1 MKTGHLKS
9 CGCARQRTTF
19 ELCCRRDAGLDA
31 AKLKAGERFGRLTVI
46 EDNGMTIYGGH
57 RRSIVKT
64 RCDCGEEV
72 FKLRTNLLHGKVKS
86 CGCLRQ
92 EIMAKIG
99 SLGLNRKPFGHA
111 AKHATF
117 DVCRRRAERRGI
129 AFCLTETE
137 FLSITSLNCFY
148 CGSPPAN
155 VSKSGVY
162 NGDYVYNGIDRVNSE
177 LGYVV
182 GNCVPA
188 CIICNRAKSD
198 LPLEEFLRWLTQAR
212 RPQGE
217 LILEKLTDGF
227 GKDIPFDDARR
238 YGWLKELEVYKY
250 QEDTHNLFVDQ
261 GRQLLAYAFGFRAP
275 IENYTVQKFA
285 VGTGL
290 TAARVTDVALES
302 AVALASGFGATV
314 AKITS
319 VDFLTAFVMRV
330 GFNVA
335 VGDANGYLLTEFGLF
350 SGNDTLLARKVRSV
364 GINKTS
370 DFSLTLTWRIRF

>member
-1 MKTGHLKS
+1 M
-9 CGCARQRTTF
+9 
-19 ELCCRRDAGLDA
+19 
-31 AKLKAGERFGRLTVI
+31 
-46 EDNGMTIYGGH
+46 
-57 RRSIVKT
+57 
-64 RCDCGEEV
+64 
-72 FKLRTNLLHGKVKS
+72 
-86 CGCLRQ
+86 
-92 EIMAKIG
+92 
-99 SLGLNRKPFGHA
+99 
-111 AKHATF
+111 
-117 DVCRRRAERRGI
+117 RAEG
-129 AFCLTETE
+129 L
-137 FLSITSLNCFY
+137 IT
-148 CGSPPAN
+148 
-155 VSKSGVY
+155 VSKITLADGK
-162 NGDYVYNGIDRVNSE
+162 E
-177 LGYVV
+177 
-182 GNCVPA
+182 
-188 CIICNRAKSD
+188 
-198 LPLEEFLRWLTQAR
+198 LPLRKAC
-212 RPQGE
+212 
-217 LILEKLTDGF
+217 D
-227 GKDIPFDDARR
+227 
-238 YGWLKELEVYKY
+238 YGWITPERTPSGWSVGHDEACLGR
-250 QEDTHNLFVDQ
+250 NLFLDQ